1 MAIMMGKLYT
11 ALRSAN
17 VPDREAIEAA
27 EEVAVYDNRLSLFE
41 LRLTKI
47 EGSLNLLRWMVGFNL
62 AMTVAVLFKLF
73 IH

>member
-27 EEVAVYDNRLSLFE
+27 EEVTVYDNRLSLFE